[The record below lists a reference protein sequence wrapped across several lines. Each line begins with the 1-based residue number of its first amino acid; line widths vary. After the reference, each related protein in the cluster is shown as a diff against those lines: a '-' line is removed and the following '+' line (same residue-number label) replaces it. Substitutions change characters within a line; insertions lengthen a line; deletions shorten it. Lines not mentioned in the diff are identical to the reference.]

1 MWMYVKQ
8 TRKSAFRISRKQ
20 DWEETS
26 PLSQSLNW
34 SIIFSIF
41 TFLCLHIVSMVM
53 VGNQRGDYLTTQ
65 PVSQHQVSL
74 QQQQVRPMS
83 AIGHQRRT
91 INPASHLSI
100 ITQHASSLPPSE
112 LDRPELSDGA
122 PLLSGQSQTSLMV
135 PWQGGLDSKLICL
148 KSTQERDLYL
158 LMVFFVSL
166 TTREKS
172 Q

>member
-1 MWMYVKQ
+1 M
-8 TRKSAFRISRKQ
+8 T
-20 DWEETS
+20 
-26 PLSQSLNW
+26 
-34 SIIFSIF
+34 
-41 TFLCLHIVSMVM
+41 IVSVIIISSH
-53 VGNQRGDYLTTQ
+53 L
-65 PVSQHQVSL
+65 HWSL
-74 QQQQVRPMS
+74 
-83 AIGHQRRT
+83 GWT

-100 ITQHASSLPPSE
+100 ITKHAPSQPPSE

-122 PLLSGQSQTSLMV
+122 PLLSGQSQTNLMV

-172 Q
+172 QWQATSHCRHFFRLMPRTALRLTSNRVITLLLSPLQGILFAARPLANISHQLTIVSFIAS